1 MEKNNTIKNTADL
14 RSIGFGMA
22 MGGMLSLLIIVP
34 VFGNDIEAFCIFPIV
49 ILGMILMG
57 WADKK
62 VDKKNGNP

>member
-1 MEKNNTIKNTADL
+1 
-14 RSIGFGMA
+14 MA

-62 VDKKNGNP
+62 VDKKNGIQ